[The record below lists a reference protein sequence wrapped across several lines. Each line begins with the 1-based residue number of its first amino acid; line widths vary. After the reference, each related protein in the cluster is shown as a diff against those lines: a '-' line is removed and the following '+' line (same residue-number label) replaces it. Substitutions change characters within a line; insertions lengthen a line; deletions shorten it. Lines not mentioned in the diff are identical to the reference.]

1 MTGEPILSEENLIL
15 LAQSG
20 DKEAF
25 AQLVRAYSADAF
37 RTASMVLRNRADVED
52 VVQEAFLTCYRKLKY
67 FRMESSFKTWL
78 YRIVVNLCYDKL
90 RKMNRESTAFSKL
103 SLNYKTGDGDM
114 SEVENRLDLNE
125 MIASLSTDQRL
136 VLTLYYGMDLG
147 VKKVAEILGVP
158 VGTVKSRLN
167 SSRNLLKE
175 RMERGREYA
184 L

>member
-1 MTGEPILSEENLIL
+1 MPSGLIL
-15 LAQSG
+15 PEDKLIRLAQSG

-25 AQLVRAYSADAF
+25 TQLVHAYSADAF
-37 RTASMVLRNRADVED
+37 RTASMVLHNRADVED

-78 YRIVVNLCYDKL
+78 YRIVVNLCYDRL
-90 RKMNRESTAFSKL
+90 RKINRESIAFSKL
-103 SLNYKTGDGDM
+103 SFNFTSGDGDM
-114 SEVENRLDLNE
+114 SEVEKRLDLNK
-125 MIASLSTDQRL
+125 MIASMSPEHRL

-147 VKKVAEILGVP
+147 VQRVAEILNIP

-167 SSRNLLKE
+167 TARNLLKE
-175 RMERGREYA
+175 RLERGREYA